1 MPKKKKSA
9 RVAARKLK
17 DKWRSKTWYKIL
29 APDMFQSAP
38 IGETLTDSPT
48 KLIERTSEVTLQDL
62 TGDFTKMHVK
72 LRFKINDVKGT
83 EAYTKFI
90 GHDLT
95 SDYIRRQTRRK
106 RSKMDG
112 IYDVTTKDGYLV
124 RVKPMAI
131 AEKRIQTSQQYAI
144 RKVMNN
150 VISEAA
156 MSRTLGE
163 FVHTMIYGELPN
175 SIFKMCKPIYPIKRI
190 EIRKSEILEEPEPGV
205 KKPRA
210 RKKPKAVE
218 EAAPEAVAEGA
229 AEEGAVPAKKPKLKK
244 KAATPKKPSKAEEKE
259 EVKKEPPVKETE
271 PKKKPAVK
279 KAKTAEAE

>member
-1 MPKKKKSA
+1 MAKKKSA

-48 KLIERTSEVTLQDL
+48 KLLERTSEVTLQDL
-62 TGDFTKMHVK
+62 TGDFSKMHVK

-144 RKVMNN
+144 RKVMNK

-156 MSRTLGE
+156 MSKTLGE

-175 SIFKMCKPIYPIKRI
+175 TIFKMCKPIYPIKRI
-190 EIRKSEILEEPEPGV
+190 EIRKSQILEEPEPGV

-210 RKKPKAVE
+210 RKKPKVE
-218 EAAPEAVAEGA
+218 EAAPEAVAVGT
-229 AEEGAVPAKKPKLKK
+229 AEEGAEPAPKPKLKKK
-244 KAATPKKPSKAEEKE
+244 KAATPKKPLKDEEKE
-259 EVKKEPPVKETE
+259 EVTEEPPAKEPET
-271 PKKKPAVK
+271 KKKPTVK
-279 KAKTAEAE
+279 KAKAAEAD

>member
-1 MPKKKKSA
+1 MAKKKSA

-17 DKWRSKTWYKIL
+17 DKWRSKVWYTIL

-38 IGETLTDSPT
+38 IGETLSDSPA
-48 KLIERTSEVTLQDL
+48 KIIERTSEVTLQDL
-62 TGDFTKMHVK
+62 TGDFSKMHVK
-72 LRFKINDVKGT
+72 LRFKVNDVKGT

-112 IYDVTTKDGYLV
+112 IYDVTTKDGYV
-124 RVKPMAI
+124 IRVKPMAI
-131 AEKRIQTSQQYAI
+131 AEKRIQTSQQHAI
-144 RKVMNN
+144 RKVMND
-150 VISEAA
+150 VIVKAA
-156 MSRTLGE
+156 TDKTLGE
-163 FVHTMIYGELPN
+163 FVHTMIYGDLPN

-190 EIRKSEILEEPEPGV
+190 EIRKSEILEEPAPGV

-210 RKKPKAVE
+210 RKKPKAE

-229 AEEGAVPAKKPKLKK
+229 EPAKTPKLKKK
-244 KAATPKKPSKAEEKE
+244 KAATPKKPSKDEEKE
-259 EVKKEPPVKETE
+259 ELKEELPSKDEGVTTKS
-271 PKKKPAVK
+271 PKKANTP
-279 KAKTAEAE
+279 EAE